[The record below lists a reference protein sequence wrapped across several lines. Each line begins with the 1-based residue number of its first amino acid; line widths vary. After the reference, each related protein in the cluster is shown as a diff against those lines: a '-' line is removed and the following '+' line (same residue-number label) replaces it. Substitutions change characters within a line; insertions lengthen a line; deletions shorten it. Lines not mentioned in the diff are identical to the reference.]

1 MMSKLQKG
9 MSHFNVLKEKEHME
23 KSEIR
28 RHSAALR
35 GKYVSRAKYQ
45 SVVEENKKLLADIKV
60 LVGEMDS
67 KRIVL
72 SAKYRAK
79 FEKEEQFI
87 NQLKSLLAQGS
98 DMD

>member
-1 MMSKLQKG
+1 
-9 MSHFNVLKEKEHME
+9 
-23 KSEIR
+23 
-28 RHSAALR
+28 
-35 GKYVSRAKYQ
+35 
-45 SVVEENKKLLADIKV
+45 

-79 FEKEEQFI
+79 FEKEAQFI
-87 NQLKSLLAQGS
+87 NELKNTLAQSS

>member
-1 MMSKLQKG
+1 MSKVQTG
-9 MSHFNVLKEKEHME
+9 MSRFNVLKEKEHME

-28 RHSAALR
+28 RHSAILR
-35 GKYVSRAKYQ
+35 GKFVSRAKYQ

-67 KRIVL
+67 KRIIL

-87 NQLKSLLAQGS
+87 NELKTLLAQS
-98 DMD
+98 TDMD